1 MTKRLL
7 LSITVVA
14 FLATSAPAATIYFQS
29 GNGYDLDEDGAADP
43 YQEDQLI
50 RFVPYDNKL
59 VPNTPSAEDFDAI
72 MNWQGYTPRSVAAT
86 IGPED
91 LNGWDM
97 NDFSASL
104 NPVRPVFNFVSSSI
118 YGADGASSLFGI
130 PFFVPDFTEHSADL
144 YFDYMVDNFLG
155 FDATVDLTDDYDE
168 SVQGLWLNGQPIAGT
183 INYDPDNERFASGI
197 GGSGISADVT
207 SYLNRGET
215 NYLYMLVTDRAPAS
229 GLAFVGL
236 IQTHNPEPATLAI
249 WGALGTIGLVV
260 GVRRRRRR

>member
-130 PFFVPDFTEHSADL
+130 PFDVPDVTINSADL
-144 YFDYMVDNFLG
+144 FFDYMVDNFLG
-155 FDATVDLTDDYDE
+155 FDASVDLLDDYDE

-183 INYDPDNERFASGI
+183 IDYDPENERFATGI
-197 GGSGISADVT
+197 GTFGDCLLTYHGLSQSRRNQLSVYACHGSSAGFWP
-207 SYLNRGET
+207 R
-215 NYLYMLVTDRAPAS
+215 
-229 GLAFVGL
+229 F
-236 IQTHNPEPATLAI
+236 
-249 WGALGTIGLVV
+249 
-260 GVRRRRRR
+260 RRFDSDSQS